1 MSILYNDDKIIKNK
15 KYYHNVIVKLKNN
28 PTILSLSLH
37 TIFNLNSITFQ
48 TRFFKIKSF
57 HNNIDLQYII
67 KLISYKFPDDI
78 INNIIKY
85 YVQDNVSFFSIKR
98 IKHIIL

>member
-1 MSILYNDDKIIKNK
+1 MSILYNDEEIIKNK

-28 PTILSLSLH
+28 PTILSLAINTTFTLESL
-37 TIFNLNSITFQ
+37 ILQ
-48 TRFFKIKSF
+48 TRFLKIKSF

-98 IKHIIL
+98 DKTYI